1 MCPSLHRTLSL
12 TGNVTNNIEVEC
24 RARFPVMP
32 HPSLCVKLFDERK
45 QFLPSRLMLYFRI
58 VWGYTEIL
66 PNAVL
71 SLCVTPPDL

>member
-32 HPSLCVKLFDERK
+32 HSSSCIKLFNERK
-45 QFLPSRLMLYFRI
+45 QFLSSKLMLYFRI
-58 VWGYTEIL
+58 VWGYMEIL
-66 PNAVL
+66 SNVVL
-71 SLCVTPPDL
+71 SVCVTPLDL